1 MTEPSSAPAPHEAL
15 AIAFLRAGL
24 ERRYAPEALAGV
36 EEFAGI
42 SADTVAAFQAFVLGR
57 VYPEPEERRKLN
69 EAFETLHHLLRSPG
83 RLRSLLSV
91 ALSTFWRL
99 GRKLPAAA
107 QAGRL
112 TLDTFEKVRRVE
124 ELVARA
130 FQDAAISPCTRP
142 DDKKLSAVL
151 APLPKQPFLELAGAL
166 TALLRALSD
175 ESVLEA
181 GLELT
186 RTLEAATAKSPAKWT
201 AEERDGLR
209 LARETLEEAMALFSL
224 LPPDRRLPLIQGVAR
239 IEEVWASSLSR
250 KL

>member
-1 MTEPSSAPAPHEAL
+1 PESQSSHEAL

-42 SADTVAAFQAFVLGR
+42 SAGTVAAFQAFVLGR
-57 VYPEPEERRKLN
+57 VYPDPEERRKLN
-69 EAFETLHHLLRSPG
+69 EAFETLHHLLHSPG

-91 ALSTFWRL
+91 ALSAFWRL
-99 GRKLPAAA
+99 GRRLPAAA

-112 TLDTFEKVRRVE
+112 TLETFEKVRRVE

-130 FQDAAISPCTRP
+130 FQDAGISASPP
-142 DDKKLSAVL
+142 PEDKRLFAVL
-151 APLPKQPFLELAGAL
+151 APLPKEPFLELADAL

-175 ESVLEA
+175 ESVLHA

-186 RTLEAATAKSPAKWT
+186 RTLESATAKNPAKWT
-201 AEERDGLR
+201 AQERDGLR
-209 LARETLEEAMALFSL
+209 LARETLEEATAIFSL
-224 LPPDRRLPLIQGVAR
+224 LPPDRRPTLIQGIAR
-239 IEEVWASSLSR
+239 IEKEWANSLSTG
-250 KL
+250 

>member
-1 MTEPSSAPAPHEAL
+1 MSNVLEPCSSHEAL

-24 ERRYAPEALAGV
+24 ERRYAPDALAGV

-42 SADTVAAFQAFVLGR
+42 SAGTVAAFQAFVLGR
-57 VYPEPEERRKLN
+57 VYPEPEERRRLN

-91 ALSTFWRL
+91 ALSAFWRL

-130 FQDAAISPCTRP
+130 FQDADVPPRTPPEDER
-142 DDKKLSAVL
+142 LSAVL
-151 APLPKQPFLELAGAL
+151 APLPKQPFLELADAL

-186 RTLEAATAKSPAKWT
+186 RTLESATAKSPAKWT
-201 AEERDGLR
+201 AQERDGLR
-209 LARETLEEAMALFSL
+209 LARETLEEATALFSL
-224 LPPDRRLPLIQGVAR
+224 LPPDRRPTLIRGIAR
-239 IEEVWASSLSR
+239 IEGEWVNSR
-250 KL
+250 IAG

>member
-1 MTEPSSAPAPHEAL
+1 MTEPSSSTPPHEAL

-24 ERRYAPEALAGV
+24 QRRYTPEALSGA

-69 EAFETLHHLLRSPG
+69 DAFETLHHLLRSPG

-91 ALSTFWRL
+91 ALSAFWRL

-112 TLDTFEKVRRVE
+112 TLETFEKVRRVE

-130 FQDAAISPCTRP
+130 FQDAGISPGTRP
-142 DDKKLSAVL
+142 DDKKLLAVL
-151 APLPKQPFLELAGAL
+151 APLPKQPFLDLADAL

-186 RTLEAATAKSPAKWT
+186 RTLESATAKNPAKWT
-201 AEERDGLR
+201 AQERDGLR
-209 LARETLEEAMALFSL
+209 LARETLEEATALFSL
-224 LPPDRRLPLIQGVAR
+224 LPPDRRPNLIQGIAR
-239 IEEVWASSLSR
+239 IEEEWVNNLSQN
-250 KL
+250 L